1 MPRAMLRVLCLCC
14 FAASFR
20 LPGAPARRSAPARPA
35 TSSATD
41 DAEIIRSRIRSLRL
55 NIVRQ
60 RREVD
65 ALEKVLECSSVDGLR
80 KVASTPVPWR
90 ANEQP
95 WRDSARV
102 LLRRMIGARDPAG
115 FLVNQTST
123 GLRISKEL
131 VFNGQLVRDVL
142 PNAPLLFSHASGIY
156 ARLEQLEPHVPGIM
170 AVLNAYL
177 PILEPHLDDIMER
190 FDDIEPHLPFVLDN
204 IDVLAPHV
212 GQLLAH
218 IDELLLYADST
229 DGDDGDGRWAEALLP
244 FVGYFASRLDALGPH
259 LPLLRP
265 HLPTLMP
272 HLRRLAPHV
281 DRFAPY
287 PEVSAH
293 ADVLLWYFGPA
304 LRVPGLHYM
313 FRVRG
318 APRLCAFL
326 AVRLPRRPVRG
337 ACANVECDI
346 GDLYTNPRSR
356 WNSLGRGGGDEADV
370 ALVERAVQ
378 RFLDAPAAKTSR
390 PAK

>member
-35 TSSATD
+35 ASSATD

-177 PILEPHLDDIMER
+177 RILEPHLDDIMER

-204 IDVLAPHV
+204 IDVLAPHT
-212 GQLLAH
+212 GQVLILFSTELDNEPMADDRIVSCLTMLALRDAA
-218 IDELLLYADST
+218 DEHAAARSAAPPT
-229 DGDDGDGRWAEALLP
+229 AR
-244 FVGYFASRLDALGPH
+244 
-259 LPLLRP
+259 LLRP
-265 HLPTLMP
+265 
-272 HLRRLAPHV
+272 A
-281 DRFAPY
+281 
-287 PEVSAH
+287 
-293 ADVLLWYFGPA
+293 
-304 LRVPGLHYM
+304 
-313 FRVRG
+313 FRD
-318 APRLCAFL
+318 AFL
-326 AVRLPRRPVRG
+326 NLPGRR
-337 ACANVECDI
+337 
-346 GDLYTNPRSR
+346 
-356 WNSLGRGGGDEADV
+356 
-370 ALVERAVQ
+370 
-378 RFLDAPAAKTSR
+378 AAI
-390 PAK
+390 